1 MFCESPANK
10 VVLCRQEGL
19 DVSFWA
25 NFTEKISWKLKSSNV
40 IEYMKLQQLRCEE
53 LKSENFFSIQLLATA
68 LISVGVLSKH
78 LEKDKDKESKII

>member
-1 MFCESPANK
+1 
-10 VVLCRQEGL
+10 
-19 DVSFWA
+19 
-25 NFTEKISWKLKSSNV
+25 
-40 IEYMKLQQLRCEE
+40 MKLQQLRCEE